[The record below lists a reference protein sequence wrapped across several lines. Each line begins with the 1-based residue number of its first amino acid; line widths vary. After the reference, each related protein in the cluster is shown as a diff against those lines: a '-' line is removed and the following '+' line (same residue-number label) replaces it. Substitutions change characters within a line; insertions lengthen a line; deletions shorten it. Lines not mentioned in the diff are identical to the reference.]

1 MLESLRASGH
11 GVTTCLPK
19 MSPCWCLSV
28 FSSNVKE
35 EPLVIFK
42 SFGQSLNWISG
53 ADRCQGFVIISFLYF
68 NAIST
73 SALAIESKSKG

>member
-1 MLESLRASGH
+1 VLESLRASGH

-35 EPLVIFK
+35 GYLVIFK

-53 ADRCQGFVIISFLYF
+53 ADRCLGYVIISFLYF

-73 SALAIESKSKG
+73 SALVIESKSKG